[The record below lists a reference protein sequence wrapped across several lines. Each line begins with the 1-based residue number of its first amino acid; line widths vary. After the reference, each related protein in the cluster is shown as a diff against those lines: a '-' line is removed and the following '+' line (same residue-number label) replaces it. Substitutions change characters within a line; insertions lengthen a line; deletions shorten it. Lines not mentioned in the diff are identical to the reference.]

1 MRSTS
6 IAAGLALAT
15 VAFIAAVGGEPMWGG
30 TGVSCQP
37 TPRMSLAESA
47 AIKRSMVP
55 FSHSITEYE
64 LDHIIPLCLGGSNAR
79 SNLQLQDW
87 PTARLKDYGP
97 GGEAETCRRVH
108 AGEMSCTE
116 GRELMRTWGRR

>member
-6 IAAGLALAT
+6 IAAGLAMVT
-15 VAFIAAVGGEPMWGG
+15 VAFIAIAGGEPTWGEN
-30 TGVSCQP
+30 CHP
-37 TPRMSLAESA
+37 TPRMSVEQSQ
-47 AIKRSMVP
+47 AIKRSMLP
-55 FSHSITEYE
+55 PGHQMAEFE
-64 LDHIIPLCLGGSNAR
+64 LDHKIPKCLGGNDDR

-97 GGEAETCRRVH
+97 GGEAETCRLVH
-108 AGEMSCTE
+108 SGVMSCAE